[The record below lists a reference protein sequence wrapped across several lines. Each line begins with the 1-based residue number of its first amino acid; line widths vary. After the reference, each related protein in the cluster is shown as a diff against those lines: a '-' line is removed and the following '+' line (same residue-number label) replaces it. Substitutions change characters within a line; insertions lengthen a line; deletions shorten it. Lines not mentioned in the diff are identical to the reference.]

1 MNRGICLSLAF
12 AGAVAALVATGIAPA
27 AAQTKKNYAYVI
39 NLASKQRMLT
49 QMMSKEAA
57 LVALGVDAPLNLSNL
72 QQNQESFRQILNA
85 LRYGDFELAI
95 AGTSDPLIL
104 ERLKKVEELWPIFE
118 GTIRESLATG
128 EVAADQLATIA
139 ALNVPLLDAT
149 DATVESYKESAA
161 RGSLFSMLNIAI
173 DQSGRLRV
181 LTQKMTKEF
190 LLIAYG
196 HEVEK
201 NKAHLHESIT
211 HFERIVT
218 GLVQGD
224 HEMLLLPA
232 PTAELQQQ
240 LKDVLQV
247 WEGFRAPLE
256 TAIRSGEV
264 AEDHIERVE
273 TMNLALL
280 TEAEKVVNMLE
291 SL

>member
-1 MNRGICLSLAF
+1 MPRKKFGKIIGEEIPILTLGCAQRFDEKYDKILHRAF
-12 AGAVAALVATGIAPA
+12 KEGVDYLDTALVYADGWSHKTIAPFIE
-27 AAQTKKNYAYVI
+27 QIGVRKMLWIT
-39 NLASKQRMLT
+39 SKGPSR
-49 QMMSKEAA
+49 
-57 LVALGVDAPLNLSNL
+57 N
-72 QQNQESFRQILNA
+72 
-85 LRYGDFELAI
+85 
-95 AGTSDPLIL
+95 
-104 ERLKKVEELWPIFE
+104 
-118 GTIRESLATG
+118 
-128 EVAADQLATIA
+128 
-139 ALNVPLLDAT
+139 
-149 DATVESYKESAA
+149 ATVESYKESAA

-201 NKAHLHESIT
+201 NKAQLHESIT

-280 TEAEKVVNMLE
+280 SEAEKVVNMLE